1 MTNFSQNLHILVM
14 TDIELGTNIRKLREL
29 RGYTQQNLADE
40 INISQKSL
48 SRIENGTISPTFST
62 LSKISNVLNLKL
74 HELLNFN
81 DHFIFNSY
89 TLNQQG
95 GEYFAY
101 NNTEI
106 KQIENLYNKLL
117 DEKERTIQILIK
129 KVNNL

>member
-1 MTNFSQNLHILVM
+1 M